1 MSKIGKFTVALALG
15 LFMSL
20 ALLTTGSFAQSAHS
34 HVASTPAHTTV
45 AHWGG
50 WWGGCGGWCGC
61 GCGCWCGCWNPCGWW
76 W

>member
-20 ALLTTGSFAQSAHS
+20 ALLTTGSFAQSANS
-34 HVASTPAHTTV
+34 HVANTPAHTTV
-45 AHWGG
+45 AHAARWGG
-50 WWGGCGGWCGC
+50 WWWGGC

-76 W
+76 WW